1 MKGVLRCIW
10 LVNQCLARNEWIG
23 ASSVRSEIFLPLMQL
38 KFTVRSNKTGFKLWF
53 LTVRGLNLDCRF
65 LFSKSR
71 DLELSFFLK
80 RFPLT
85 FIEAYEF
92 FSAEEQ
98 HCNYLYASSIW
109 LFSPSSVWSP
119 DSSSRGN
126 NGELRRHLQNNRIET
141 LCDKSREIMFLFMP
155 TRWNCWKFFSVG
167 GRWLWAENSVSL
179 MPLSVRSPTLME
191 RISNFHMISGG
202 ILYGKG

>member
-65 LFSKSR
+65 LFSKSH

-92 FSAEEQ
+92 FSRK
-98 HCNYLYASSIW
+98 SSTVIIYMRVQ
-109 LFSPSSVWSP
+109 FGY
-119 DSSSRGN
+119 SRYHRFDHQTQALVVTMENCWDTCKTTG
-126 NGELRRHLQNNRIET
+126 LRR
-141 LCDKSREIMFLFMP
+141 
-155 TRWNCWKFFSVG
+155 SVI
-167 GRWLWAENSVSL
+167 RV
-179 MPLSVRSPTLME
+179 V
-191 RISNFHMISGG
+191 
-202 ILYGKG
+202 K